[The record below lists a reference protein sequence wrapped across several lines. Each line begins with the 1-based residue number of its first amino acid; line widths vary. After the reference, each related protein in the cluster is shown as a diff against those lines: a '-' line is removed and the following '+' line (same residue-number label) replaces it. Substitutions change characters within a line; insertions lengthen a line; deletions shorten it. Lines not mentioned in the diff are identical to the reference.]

1 VVILIGLVTKNAIL
15 LLDVVMTGLEEDETL
30 EAALVRA
37 GRLRLRPILMTALT
51 VVMISIPLLAG
62 LGEGSE
68 FRQPLGLVI
77 VGGVVSSTFL
87 TLFVV
92 PAAFYR
98 FERHRFPTEAAPTR
112 RTRDRRAPGAP
123 LPEAGGSD

>member
-1 VVILIGLVTKNAIL
+1 MTKNAIL
-15 LLDVVMTGLEEDETL
+15 LLDVVMTGSEDGETL
-30 EAALVRA
+30 ENALVRA

-51 VVMISIPLLAG
+51 VAIISLPLLLG

-68 FRQPLGLVI
+68 FRRPLGLVI
-77 VGGVVSSTFL
+77 LGGVLSSTFL

-98 FERHRFPTEAAPTR
+98 FERRNFPSTADDATEAVAATPAEAAP
-112 RTRDRRAPGAP
+112 
-123 LPEAGGSD
+123 